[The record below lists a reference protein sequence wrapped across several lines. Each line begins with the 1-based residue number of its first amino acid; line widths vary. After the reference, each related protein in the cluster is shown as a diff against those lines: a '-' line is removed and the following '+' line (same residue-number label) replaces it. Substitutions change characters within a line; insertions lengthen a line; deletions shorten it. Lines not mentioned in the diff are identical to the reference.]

1 MQKALYELKQ
11 TPRGW
16 FEKLRSILQLWKFTR
31 AKSNNSLFYK
41 RSDNDLILLLIYV
54 NDIIVT
60 GSNNVKIE
68 KLIYNLRN
76 TFTLNDLG

>member
-11 TPRGW
+11 APRAW

-31 AKSNNSLFYK
+31 AKPNNSLFYK

>member
-11 TPRGW
+11 APRAW
-16 FEKLRSILQLWKFTR
+16 FEKLRSILESWKFIR
-31 AKSNNSLFYK
+31 EKSNNSLFYK
-41 RSDNDLILLLIYV
+41 RSDNELILLLIYV

-60 GSNNVKIE
+60 GSNNVEIE